1 MTTDEKLQHFLDI
14 CMEDARE
21 KSARLYDEYA
31 SALEEAFEEHKKDA
45 ARRLDMQLHGESDKL
60 GREMNK
66 KLALAQINLKRQ
78 VSKRQE
84 ELKDM
89 LFVEVQDILTDFM
102 TSPAYP
108 KLLEQQILA
117 ARELAGSSDIIIYI
131 DPADEPLLQ
140 HLSVENR
147 EAIKISQYSFS
158 GGIRAVVPQSH
169 ILIDNSFE
177 TKLNGARHNF
187 QFDLGG
193 RDHE

>member
-1 MTTDEKLQHFLDI
+1 M
-14 CMEDARE
+14 
-21 KSARLYDEYA
+21 
-31 SALEEAFEEHKKDA
+31 
-45 ARRLDMQLHGESDKL
+45 
-60 GREMNK
+60 
-66 KLALAQINLKRQ
+66 
-78 VSKRQE
+78 
-84 ELKDM
+84 
-89 LFVEVQDILTDFM
+89 LTDFM

-117 ARELAGSSDIIIYI
+117 ARKLAGSSDIIIYI

-140 HLSVENR
+140 HLSVESR
-147 EAIKISQYSFS
+147 EAIKVSQYSFS

-177 TKLNGARHNF
+177 TKLNEARHNF

>member
-66 KLALAQINLKRQ
+66 KLALGQ
-78 VSKRQE
+78 SK
-84 ELKDM
+84 
-89 LFVEVQDILTDFM
+89 LFVHF
-102 TSPAYP
+102 P

-177 TKLNGARHNF
+177 TKLNEARHNF